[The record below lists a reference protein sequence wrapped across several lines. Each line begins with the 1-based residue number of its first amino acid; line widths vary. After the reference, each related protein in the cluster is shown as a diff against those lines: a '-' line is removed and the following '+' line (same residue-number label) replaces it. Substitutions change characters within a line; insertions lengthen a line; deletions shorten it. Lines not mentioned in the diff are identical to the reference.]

1 MNHRNPGDGRFRG
14 RHGDRW
20 ASSPSDPTP
29 AHPGQPPAVPPRP
42 GEQHPNEQHVNDQF
56 PDRRPHDTRPHAERP
71 HDGKPH
77 TERQH
82 TEQSHD
88 TQPLTE
94 QPLTERSNDTQPHAG
109 RPHGTLPHGA
119 QPHGNPRG
127 DRPLNGSPNDRAVN
141 DRPLDEQALRRM
153 LQGAVENLEPSDDA
167 LEHLRRAVP
176 ARRTRRRQALGGAV
190 AAVVLVGAA
199 VPALMHVADTVG
211 VLGSDDRPANA
222 ANSHRHA
229 EKTADGEEHG
239 DGPADTARPGGGT
252 AARGEHRV
260 EQPGGETGTPET
272 SREPSR
278 PRGTAD
284 STSPSPGVTYTAAAP
299 TCDRAQL
306 GKGSGT
312 VDAADATGRV
322 YGAFRI
328 VNVSHTPCAVT
339 GPGELVAQTRGG
351 AQKSHVSVVDHTAGD
366 PAAGLPDPERAPRTV
381 VLRPGQAYEVK
392 FAWVPAADGGAT
404 ACTKAGGTA
413 TPPPA
418 AGAPTKSVGR
428 GAEAPATSPMPS
440 SPPAV
445 VPPETTPAPPA
456 PTGSVT
462 LTNTPVAGEP
472 AAAEARIPDAC
483 AGTVYHTGALPAAAP
498 PA

>member
-20 ASSPSDPTP
+20 ASSPNDPTP

-56 PDRRPHDTRPHAERP
+56 PDRRPHDTRPH
-71 HDGKPH
+71 
-77 TERQH
+77 TEQPQGGQPY
-82 TEQSHD
+82 TEQSHA
-88 TQPLTE
+88 E
-94 QPLTERSNDTQPHAG
+94 QPYGTQSYDTQPHAG
-109 RPHGTLPHGA
+109 RPHGTLPHGG
-119 QPHGNPRG
+119 QPHG
-127 DRPLNGSPNDRAVN
+127 SPVN

-153 LQGAVENLEPSDDA
+153 LRGAVENLEPSDDA

-211 VLGSDDRPANA
+211 VLGADDRPANA

-229 EKTADGEEHG
+229 EKTADGEGHG

-312 VDAADATGRV
+312 VGAADAMGRV

-328 VNVSHTPCAVT
+328 VNVSHAPCAVT
-339 GPGELVAQTRGG
+339 GPGELVAQTGGG
-351 AQKSHVSVVDHTAGD
+351 AQKSRVSVVDHTAGD
-366 PAAGLPDPERAPRTV
+366 PAAGLPDPERAPRAV

-392 FAWVPAADGGAT
+392 FAWVPAADSGAT

-472 AAAEARIPDAC
+472 AAAEVRIPDAC

>member
-14 RHGDRW
+14 RHGNRW
-20 ASSPSDPTP
+20 TSSPNEPTSP
-29 AHPGQPPAVPPRP
+29 HPGPPPAAPPRP

-56 PDRRPHDTRPHAERP
+56 PDRRPHDSQPHDSQSHDSQSHDTRPHAERP
-71 HDGKPH
+71 QEAQPYDG
-77 TERQH
+77 
-82 TEQSHD
+82 
-88 TQPLTE
+88 
-94 QPLTERSNDTQPHAG
+94 QPHDP
-109 RPHGTLPHGA
+109 RPHGIQSHGAPSLGAPSLGAHSPGA
-119 QPHGNPRG
+119 QPRG
-127 DRPLNGSPNDRAVN
+127 ARPYGSPPS

-229 EKTADGEEHG
+229 EETVGGGEREG
-239 DGPADTARPGGGT
+239 GPADTARPGGGT
-252 AARGEHRV
+252 AARGERRV
-260 EQPGGETGTPET
+260 EQPGGEAGTPEA

-278 PRGTAD
+278 PHGTAG
-284 STSPSPGVTYTAAAP
+284 STSPTPGATHSAAAP
-299 TCDRAQL
+299 TCGRAQL

-312 VDAADATGRV
+312 VGAADATGRV

-328 VNVSHTPCAVT
+328 VNVSHALCAVT
-339 GPGELVAQTRGG
+339 GPGALVAQTGGG
-351 AQKSHVSVVDHTAGD
+351 AQKARVSVVDHTAGD
-366 PAAGLPDPERAPRTV
+366 PAAGLPDPEGAPRTV

-392 FAWVPAADGGAT
+392 FAWIPATNSGAT
-404 ACTKAGGTA
+404 GCTKAGDTA
-413 TPPPA
+413 TPPA
-418 AGAPTKSVGR
+418 AASAPGKPVGR
-428 GAEAPATSPMPS
+428 DADAPVASPTPS
-440 SPPAV
+440 RPAV
-445 VPPETTPAPPA
+445 VSPETPAPPA

-472 AAAEARIPDAC
+472 AAAEARIPDVC
-483 AGTVYHTGALPAAAP
+483 AGTVYHTGALPAVAP
-498 PA
+498 PT

>member
-1 MNHRNPGDGRFRG
+1 M
-14 RHGDRW
+14 
-20 ASSPSDPTP
+20 
-29 AHPGQPPAVPPRP
+29 
-42 GEQHPNEQHVNDQF
+42 NDQF
-56 PDRRPHDTRPHAERP
+56 PDRRPHDSQSHDSRPHDSQSHAERP
-71 HDGKPH
+71 HEAQPYDG
-77 TERQH
+77 
-82 TEQSHD
+82 
-88 TQPLTE
+88 
-94 QPLTERSNDTQPHAG
+94 QPHDS
-109 RPHGTLPHGA
+109 RPHDIQPHGAHSLGAPSPGAQPHGA
-119 QPHGNPRG
+119 QPYGSPQSD
-127 DRPLNGSPNDRAVN
+127 DRPLDG
-141 DRPLDEQALRRM
+141 RPLDEQALRRM

-229 EKTADGEEHG
+229 EETVGAGERDG
-239 DGPADTARPGGGT
+239 GPADTARPGGGT

-260 EQPGGETGTPET
+260 EQPGGEAGTPEA

-278 PRGTAD
+278 PHGTAG
-284 STSPSPGVTYTAAAP
+284 STSPTPGVTFSAAAP

-312 VDAADATGRV
+312 VGAADGTGRV

-328 VNVSHTPCAVT
+328 VNVSHALCAVT
-339 GPGELVAQTRGG
+339 GPGELVAQTGGG
-351 AQKSHVSVVDHTAGD
+351 AQKARVSVVDHTAGD
-366 PAAGLPDPERAPRTV
+366 PAAGLPDPERAPSTV

-392 FAWVPAADGGAT
+392 FAWIPATSSGSAG
-404 ACTKAGGTA
+404 CTKAAGTA

-418 AGAPTKSVGR
+418 ASAPGKSVGR
-428 GAEAPATSPMPS
+428 DADAPAASISP

-445 VPPETTPAPPA
+445 VPPETPAPPA

-483 AGTVYHTGALPAAAP
+483 AGTVYHTGALPAVAP
-498 PA
+498 PT